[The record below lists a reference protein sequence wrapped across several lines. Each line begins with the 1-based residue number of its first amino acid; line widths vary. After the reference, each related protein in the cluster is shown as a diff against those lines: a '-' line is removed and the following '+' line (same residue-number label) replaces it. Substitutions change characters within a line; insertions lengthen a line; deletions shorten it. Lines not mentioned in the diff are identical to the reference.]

1 MAQTLAATAL
11 VLLRLVTAQQIG
23 STAENHPQLTTYRC
37 SSQGGCVAQS
47 TSVVLDINAH
57 WIHQN
62 GAQTSCTTS
71 SGLDPSLCPDAV
83 TCSQNCVVE
92 GIADYSSF
100 GVQTTGGAM
109 TLRQFQVQNGQITT
123 LRPRVYLLAED
134 GINYSKLQL
143 LNQEFTF
150 DVDASKMPCGMNGA
164 LYLSEMDASG
174 GRSALN
180 SAGATYGTGYC
191 DAQCFNPG
199 PWINGEAN
207 TAGAGACCQE
217 MDLWEANSRSTIFS
231 PHPCNT
237 AGLYACTGAEC
248 YSICD
253 GYGCTYNPYELGAKD
268 YYGYGLTVDTSK
280 PITVV
285 TQFVTA
291 DNTATGTLAEIR
303 RLYVQDGRVIGN
315 TAVAMTEAFCSW
327 SSTFEALGGL
337 QRMGEA
343 LGRGMVPVFSIWDDP
358 GLWMHWLDSDGAGPC
373 GGTEG
378 DPAFIQATYPNT
390 AVTFSKIRWGDIGS
404 TYSS

>member
-1 MAQTLAATAL
+1 MARTLAATAL
-11 VLLRLVTAQQIG
+11 VLLPLVTAQQIG
-23 STAENHPQLTTYRC
+23 SVAENHPQLTTYRC
-37 SSQGGCVAQS
+37 GSQGGCVAQS
-47 TSVVLDINAH
+47 TSVVLDIGAH
-57 WIHQN
+57 WIHQS
-62 GAQTSCTTS
+62 GTQTSCTTS
-71 SGLDPSLCPDAV
+71 SGLDPSLCPDKV

-92 GIADYSSF
+92 GITDYSSF
-100 GVQTTGGAM
+100 GVQTTGDAM
-109 TLRQFQVQNGQITT
+109 TLRQYEVQNGQITT

-134 GINYSKLQL
+134 GTNYSKLQL
-143 LNQEFTF
+143 LNQEIAF
-150 DVDASKMPCGMNGA
+150 DVDASKLPCGMNGA

-174 GRSALN
+174 GRSTLN
-180 SAGATYGTGYC
+180 PAGATYGTGYC

-207 TAGAGACCQE
+207 TAGADACCQE
-217 MDLWEANSRSTIFS
+217 MDLWEANARATLFS

-248 YSICD
+248 TSICD

-291 DNTATGTLAEIR
+291 DNTATGTLTEIR
-303 RLYVQDGRVIGN
+303 RLYVQDGKVIQN
-315 TAVAMTEAFCSW
+315 TAVAMTETFCLW

-358 GLWMHWLDSDGAGPC
+358 TLWMHWLDSGDAGPC
-373 GGTEG
+373 SSTEG
-378 DPAFIQATYPNT
+378 DPAFIQANYPNT

-404 TYSS
+404 TYPA